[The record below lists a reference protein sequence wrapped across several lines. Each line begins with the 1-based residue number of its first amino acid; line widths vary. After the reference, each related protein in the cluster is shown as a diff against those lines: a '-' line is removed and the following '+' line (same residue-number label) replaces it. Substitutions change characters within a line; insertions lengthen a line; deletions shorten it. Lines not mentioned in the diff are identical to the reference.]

1 MAEKGKMKYTAVHIP
16 EMLAILID
24 KLIDSGEF
32 AYSSRSEFVKDALRR
47 FLEYHGY
54 YPLSSISMEKSK
66 ITISPSLTREDLDKT
81 IAEIN
86 AKIKMLHDMKSFL
99 TEKTKAK

>member
-1 MAEKGKMKYTAVHIP
+1 MDKKGKMKYTTVHIP
-16 EMLAILID
+16 DVLAILID

-54 YPLSSISMEKSK
+54 YPISGISMEKSK
-66 ITISPSLTREDLDKT
+66 ITISPSLNREDLDKT

-86 AKIKMLHDMKSFL
+86 AKIKMLHDMKSL
-99 TEKTKAK
+99 IEDKK